1 MSFLDSSV
9 RASHNYSVI
18 MIHISAGSRRKGAA
32 MKARTLVIVSLAVV
46 LAGPSALA
54 ASSRAWY
61 KGRELDKAKNEA
73 KLLGKPM
80 VIMYQETGSGCPKH
94 NAQRSKWRK
103 LSTLRQFVC
112 VELDTSEEKAFM
124 NSVRSKSAGQ
134 EGRYIPML
142 FLTTPDGKFLE
153 VIPYKA
159 SSRALNS
166 LVRAAQKKFGPV
178 LPRAK
183 AILLWRKLA
192 SARKLWKAQKYTN
205 ALACYRTVALAKK
218 VNPNLPIVA
227 ELKTD
232 EEAIDEHG
240 AKPLKEAEALRE
252 KGEVVKAEGLLRKI
266 QGTYKGFEPAKKAKE
281 LLDQI
286 HGKGKKQTQTPDE

>member
-1 MSFLDSSV
+1 
-9 RASHNYSVI
+9 
-18 MIHISAGSRRKGAA
+18 
-32 MKARTLVIVSLAVV
+32 MKARTLVIVLLGVL

-54 ASSRAWY
+54 AGSRAWY
-61 KGRELDKAKNEA
+61 NGRELDKAKNEA

-94 NAQRSKWRK
+94 NAQRAKWRK

-112 VELDTSEEKAFM
+112 IELDMSEEKAFI
-124 NSVRSKSAGQ
+124 NSVRSKSGGK

-153 VIPYKA
+153 AIPDNA
-159 SSRALNS
+159 SSTALNS

-183 AILLWRKLA
+183 AIWLWKQLA
-192 SARKLWKAQKYTN
+192 SARKLWKEQKHTN
-205 ALACYRTVALAKK
+205 ALACYRTVALAKN

-232 EEAIDEHG
+232 EEAINEHG
-240 AKPLKEAEALRE
+240 AKPLKEAETLR
-252 KGEVVKAEGLLRKI
+252 GNAEVANAESLLRKI
-266 QGTYKGFEPAKKAKE
+266 IATYEGFDPAVKAQE

-286 HGKGKKQTQTPDE
+286 HGKDKKQPQPPGE

>member
-1 MSFLDSSV
+1 MC
-9 RASHNYSVI
+9 RAGHV
-18 MIHISAGSRRKGAA
+18 RRKGVHEFRSDEERRQREALYPDA
-32 MKARTLVIVSLAVV
+32 VPDHAR
-46 LAGPSALA
+46 
-54 ASSRAWY
+54 
-61 KGRELDKAKNEA
+61 REVPR
-73 KLLGKPM
+73 G
-80 VIMYQETGSGCPKH
+80 H
-94 NAQRSKWRK
+94 
-103 LSTLRQFVC
+103 
-112 VELDTSEEKAFM
+112 
-124 NSVRSKSAGQ
+124 
-134 EGRYIPML
+134 
-142 FLTTPDGKFLE
+142 
-153 VIPYKA
+153 PYKA